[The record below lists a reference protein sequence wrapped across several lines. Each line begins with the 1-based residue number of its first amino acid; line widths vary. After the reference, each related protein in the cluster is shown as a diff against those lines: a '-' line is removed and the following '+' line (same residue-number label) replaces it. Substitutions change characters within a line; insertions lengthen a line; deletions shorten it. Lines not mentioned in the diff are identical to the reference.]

1 MLFARPLFPNDHHS
15 HPTVESPDPRGGSLR
30 SLVAML
36 TIVILL
42 VLPESAAASSSEES
56 SLQTALQPLIEAKM
70 KELRVPGAVIYVQA
84 PGKGAWKAALGTGD
98 LATKAP
104 MRLDD
109 HFRIGSIT
117 KTLTATVILQLVDE
131 RKLGLDDPVSKY
143 QPEVPNGANITI
155 HELLNMTS
163 GLYNYAEDQ
172 GFIATSGAEPGKVWQ
187 PKDLLAIAFKHPPYF
202 APGKD
207 YHYSNT
213 NYILLGL
220 MIEQITGKPVAQVFQ
235 NRIFAPL
242 GMTGTSLPPISS
254 SAIPDPHPRGYMF
267 GTLAENVERAL
278 STPLTPEQAAK
289 VNAEAGAPRD
299 VTDINPSWGWTAGSA
314 NSTLRDLKIW
324 AKALATG
331 TLLSP
336 ATQRERLTWTPMTS
350 APNAPKYGLGIV
362 DFNGFIGHNGGLQG
376 FQSFMGYQPETGT
389 TVIVLTN
396 IPTAP
401 DGTLPADALAT
412 LIRVHIK

>member
-1 MLFARPLFPNDHHS
+1 M
-15 HPTVESPDPRGGSLR
+15 
-30 SLVAML
+30 
-36 TIVILL
+36 
-42 VLPESAAASSSEES
+42 
-56 SLQTALQPLIEAKM
+56 
-70 KELRVPGAVIYVQA
+70 
-84 PGKGAWKAALGTGD
+84 
-98 LATKAP
+98 
-104 MRLDD
+104 
-109 HFRIGSIT
+109 
-117 KTLTATVILQLVDE
+117 DE
-131 RKLGLDDPVSKY
+131 RKLGLDDPVAKY
-143 QPEVPNGANITI
+143 QPEVPNGSNITI
-155 HELLNMTS
+155 RQLLNMTS

-172 GFIATSGAEPGKVWQ
+172 GFIATSGAEPEKVWQ

-220 MIEQITGKPVAQVFQ
+220 MIEQITGEPVAQVFQ

-278 STPLTPEQAAK
+278 STPPTPEQAAK
-289 VNAEAGAPRD
+289 VNAEAGVPRD
-299 VTDINPSWGWTAGSA
+299 VTDINPSWAWTAGSA

-324 AKALATG
+324 AKALTTG
-331 TLLSP
+331 TMLSP
-336 ATQRERLTWTPMTS
+336 ATQRERLTWIPMTS

-362 DFNGFIGHNGGLQG
+362 DFDGFIGHNGGLQG

-412 LIRVHIK
+412 IIRAYLK